1 MASYAYVAMDKSGKR
16 KKGTMESPSA
26 AKVENTLKADGLT
39 VIEVKE
45 AGLFDTEVN
54 LNIGSVV
61 SKRDLSVFCRQ
72 MVSLLKAGV
81 PIIDA
86 VDMLSQQS
94 ENKRL
99 MKGLQDVKNEIAK
112 GDTLANAFRTHREV
126 FPDMIINMVEAGEA
140 SGSLEIAFERT
151 ALQFE
156 KDAAL
161 SGAIKKAMIYPIIV
175 VCVTIAV
182 VIVLLVKV
190 VPTFEDMF
198 KQMDTEL
205 PKITIAVVGLSKFV
219 KSYWYALLAI
229 VAVGA
234 IGAKLYSSSEDGKK
248 NIDTLLLKIPFIGKL
263 LQKATAARFARTLS
277 TLTAAGISLID
288 ALDITAKN
296 MSNYNFREAVIDA
309 KEEVAKG
316 VPLSEPITR
325 SKVFPIMIC
334 NMIKIGENTGDLEGM
349 LDRSAGYFEEET
361 EIATAQLMAMMEPMI
376 IVVLAGLCG
385 TIIGAVMA
393 PMAKMYESLDNL

>member
-16 KKGTMESPSA
+16 KKGTMEAPST

-54 LNIGSVV
+54 LNIGSTV

-86 VDMLSQQS
+86 IDMLSQQS
-94 ENKRL
+94 ENKKL
-99 MKGLQDVKNEIAK
+99 MKALQDVRAEVAK
-112 GDTLANAFRTHREV
+112 GDTLANAFRTHREA
-126 FPDMIINMVEAGEA
+126 FPDMLINMVEAGEA
-140 SGSLEIAFERT
+140 SGSMEIAFERT

-161 SGAIKKAMIYPIIV
+161 SGAIKKAVIYPIIV
-175 VCVTIAV
+175 IIVTV
-182 VIVLLVKV
+182 VVVAILLIKV

-205 PKITIAVVGLSKFV
+205 PKITIMVVNLSKFV
-219 KSYWYALLAI
+219 QNYWWALLALI
-229 VAVGA
+229 AVAA
-234 IGAKLYSSSEDGKK
+234 IGLKLYSTSENGKK
-248 NIDTLLLKIPFIGKL
+248 NIDTLFLKIPFVGKL
-263 LQKATAARFARTLS
+263 IQKSTAARFARTLS
-277 TLTAAGISLID
+277 TLTSAGIGLIE

-296 MSNYNFREAVIDA
+296 MSNYNFREAVIEA

-325 SKVFPIMIC
+325 SKVFPVMIC

-376 IVVLAGLCG
+376 IVVLAGVCG
-385 TIIGAVMA
+385 VIIGSVMA